1 MTMVTRCPSCGT
13 LFRVTPQHL
22 QACHGQVR
30 CGRCM
35 TVFDGFRG
43 LATLPEQGA
52 HEPGPRSH
60 ANGVIGAAI
69 GVQAPASIAK
79 EPLASA
85 LPRPTGGEPSAAPR
99 VIAEPAPEA
108 KPQMASTLPNPA
120 EAARGAPSAAR
131 GPGGAGR
138 DRDGTREEV
147 ASQVHGDG
155 LPRRNAPGWSVG
167 IVAMLVLL
175 GMQALYVY
183 RVDLVSSYPAMK
195 PVLVRFCDLLGCGVP
210 LPQRPERIAI
220 EASDLQVQDPQRPG
234 VIQLTATLRNHAAFD
249 VGLPALDLVLTNTK
263 EHTLAR
269 RIFMPEEYLEAGRSV
284 SAGLAANAEITI
296 RLLLDTGDLGAAG
309 FRLALLPAR

>member
-1 MTMVTRCPSCGT
+1 
-13 LFRVTPQHL
+13 
-22 QACHGQVR
+22 
-30 CGRCM
+30 
-35 TVFDGFRG
+35 
-43 LATLPEQGA
+43 
-52 HEPGPRSH
+52 
-60 ANGVIGAAI
+60 
-69 GVQAPASIAK
+69 VQAPASIAK